1 MADFDF
7 TDMPD
12 PEELLREN
20 AARRPIECL
29 VLRTR
34 EERLAA
40 RKGARAIV
48 EQAPGEV
55 RYINP
60 TVSEWL
66 VLEETYVLLVGNR
79 LRTQALSVMSRTDP
93 NAEPRVFINPSPSML
108 ADLRARVRGMRQ
120 PKEDNTCS

>member
-1 MADFDF
+1 MATFDF

-29 VLRTR
+29 SLRTQ

-66 VLEETYVLLVGNR
+66 VLDETFVLLVGNR
-79 LRTQALSVMSRTDP
+79 LRTQALAVMSRTDP
-93 NAEPRVFINPSPSML
+93 NAEPRVFINPTPAML

-120 PKEDNTCS
+120 PKEDTPCN